1 MQAFSHSLRE
11 VLDRLN
17 DANSEK
23 KSIDEECQK
32 QITEKTK
39 LELAVKD
46 LDRTVKDDRTLKVIS
61 WGSTGSSCLFPD
73 TTNIVKLQ
81 CVIPSHKTPLIQKTI
96 IFPVKSL
103 RLEPLVN
110 GHLL

>member
-46 LDRTVKDDRTLKVIS
+46 LDRTVKDDRTLKVIN
-61 WGSTGSSCLFPD
+61 WGSTGSYTVFFLTQHNSQTSMRD
-73 TTNIVKLQ
+73 
-81 CVIPSHKTPLIQKTI
+81 PLT
-96 IFPVKSL
+96 
-103 RLEPLVN
+103 
-110 GHLL
+110 

>member
-1 MQAFSHSLRE
+1 MFLFHTQAFSHSLRE

-61 WGSTGSSCLFPD
+61 WGSTGSYAVFFLTQQIRSNF
-73 TTNIVKLQ
+73 NV
-81 CVIPSHKTPLIQKTI
+81 
-96 IFPVKSL
+96 
-103 RLEPLVN
+103 
-110 GHLL
+110 

>member
-23 KSIDEECQK
+23 KSIDEECQN

-46 LDRTVKDDRTLKVIS
+46 LDRTVKDDRTLKVIN
-61 WGSTGSSCLFPD
+61 WGCTGSCTVFFL
-73 TTNIVKLQ
+73 TQ
-81 CVIPSHKTPLIQKTI
+81 HIQSNFHVRPPHI
-96 IFPVKSL
+96 
-103 RLEPLVN
+103 N
-110 GHLL
+110 HH

>member
-46 LDRTVKDDRTLKVIS
+46 LDRTVKDDRTLKVIN
-61 WGSTGSSCLFPD
+61 WGSTGSYTVFFL
-73 TTNIVKLQ
+73 TQ
-81 CVIPSHKTPLIQKTI
+81 HIQSN
-96 IFPVKSL
+96 FNV
-103 RLEPLVN
+103 
-110 GHLL
+110 